1 MNRTSYHLHSVLV
14 HQGQASRGHY
24 WAYVRKKKTKKK
36 ATREMGIQAS
46 YLDDEQTEEETKGGG
61 VDKSSSEGKREEGEG
76 HEDMEVTTTGGD
88 PDVETLSSP
97 LSSCEPSSGPGS
109 VAPPEIKREEE
120 TKRLKEDDEE
130 TWLKYNDVS
139 VTTVDWEEVKRE
151 SFGGGGGG
159 GESSCNSNG
168 TGTNTSA
175 YCLLYVN
182 SEAAKTWREE
192 GTMN

>member
-1 MNRTSYHLHSVLV
+1 MNRTSYRLHSVLV

-36 ATREMGIQAS
+36 VTREMGIQAS
-46 YLDDEQTEEETKGGG
+46 YLDDEQTEEETKVEGGGGG
-61 VDKSSSEGKREEGEG
+61 VDNSEGKGEEGEG
-76 HEDMEVTTTGGD
+76 HEDMEVTTIGGD
-88 PDVETLSSP
+88 TDVETLSSP
-97 LSSCEPSSGPGS
+97 LSCDQSSAPSSI
-109 VAPPEIKREEE
+109 APPEVKREEE
-120 TKRLKEDDEE
+120 TKRLKDDEDE
-130 TWLKYNDVS
+130 IWLKYNDVS

-151 SFGGGGGG
+151 SFGGG
-159 GESSCNSNG
+159 ESACNSNG

-192 GTMN
+192 GI